1 MMKSDLEL
9 AREIAEAHRLFGGAL
24 GSMEENVAQAVAA
37 GIVLGRKDGL
47 RMASEM
53 VDAALRAS
61 AEAIVS
67 QLQKDSS
74 N

>member
-1 MMKSDLEL
+1 M
-9 AREIAEAHRLFGGAL
+9 

-53 VDAALRAS
+53 VDVALRAS
-61 AEAIVS
+61 AEALVS
-67 QLQKDSS
+67 QLQKGSS